1 MKLQSAIGTLLVRKT
16 QSLRRYFPHYWSA
29 ENGRT
34 FKRYARLTGNEEYNI
49 RGEHS
54 LRGVLSMFFED
65 GTATCAYVYP
75 YSVNGQKTDFA
86 DPYANDQ
93 DWGLCMNLE

>member
-1 MKLQSAIGTLLVRKT
+1 
-16 QSLRRYFPHYWSA
+16 
-29 ENGRT
+29 
-34 FKRYARLTGNEEYNI
+34 
-49 RGEHS
+49 
-54 LRGVLSMFFED
+54 MFFED
-65 GTATCAYVYP
+65 GTATCA

>member
-1 MKLQSAIGTLLVRKT
+1 
-16 QSLRRYFPHYWSA
+16 
-29 ENGRT
+29 
-34 FKRYARLTGNEEYNI
+34 
-49 RGEHS
+49 
-54 LRGVLSMFFED
+54 MFFED